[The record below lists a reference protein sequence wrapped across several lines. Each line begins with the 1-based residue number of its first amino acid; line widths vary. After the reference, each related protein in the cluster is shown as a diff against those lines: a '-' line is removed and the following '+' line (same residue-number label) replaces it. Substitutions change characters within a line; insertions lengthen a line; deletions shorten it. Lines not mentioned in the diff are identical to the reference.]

1 MASVNP
7 RPSGRRATADRWI
20 ASLQPM
26 FDVIVTR
33 TRKLKLGAPRLE
45 VGPTYITKE
54 SGDRIRK
61 GAVWFIGG
69 KNTGFHVDFLP
80 AGIHIEAWQGKER
93 HASVWISG
101 KVTEATLRKDLN
113 VVLIAAGLPDLART
127 EEVRRHLFPTT
138 KAKQ

>member
-1 MASVNP
+1 
-7 RPSGRRATADRWI
+7 
-20 ASLQPM
+20 M
-26 FDVIVTR
+26 FDIISTKVAG
-33 TRKLKLGAPRLE
+33 LKLGDPRLE
-45 VGPTYITKE
+45 VGPTLIKKTL
-54 SGDRIRK
+54 GADRIRK
-61 GAVWFIGG
+61 GAVWFLAG

-138 KAKQ
+138 KAKE